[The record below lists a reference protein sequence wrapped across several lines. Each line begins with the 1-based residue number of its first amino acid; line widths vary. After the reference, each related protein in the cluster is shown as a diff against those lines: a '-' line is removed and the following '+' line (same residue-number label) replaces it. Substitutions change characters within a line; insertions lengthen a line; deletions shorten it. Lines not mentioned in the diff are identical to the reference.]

1 MAVKFPKWPFEKFVY
16 AERTL
21 GTQMKATGEVMSI
34 SDSFESAI
42 MKAVRGA
49 EISTETLSFAW
60 IRALTDGELKDR
72 IHVQDDSRLF
82 VVCEALRRGITVE
95 EIHGITKVDEWF
107 LWKLR
112 NIADYEKEIE
122 GRKLTGDQL
131 CDCKRS
137 CPFFPKLQRS
147 GLLFR

>member
-1 MAVKFPKWPFEKFVY
+1 MTGNTYAAFEPALDYVAVKFPKWPFEKFVY

-60 IRALTDGELKDR
+60 IRALTDGELYMRGKKLGFTDR
-72 IHVQDDSRLF
+72 SLETISGHAPDAGDGGEDRRDH
-82 VVCEALRRGITVE
+82 EKAL
-95 EIHGITKVDEWF
+95 
-107 LWKLR
+107 
-112 NIADYEKEIE
+112 
-122 GRKLTGDQL
+122 
-131 CDCKRS
+131 
-137 CPFFPKLQRS
+137 
-147 GLLFR
+147 